1 MVMQWKRQSRCKN
14 IAEERNSENG
24 AAALAKPD
32 CLMPEARL
40 SGRSLK
46 QTPTSDYPVHAAGL
60 CGGTG

>member
-1 MVMQWKRQSRCKN
+1 MVMQWKKQSRCKN
-14 IAEERNSENG
+14 TAEERNSENG

-46 QTPTSDYPVHAAGL
+46 QTPTSDCPVHAAGL